1 MNNFELGAWLMV
13 HMDKVVKAGL
23 LLLIG
28 LPLVRI
34 LAGFVRRV
42 IKRHTTAQSGM
53 VTYKVIW
60 YGGLFIITI
69 MVMRELGFK
78 LTTLLGAAGVAGVA
92 IGFAAQTS
100 LSNVISGL
108 FLLGERPFEVGD
120 LLQVGATTGTV
131 TSIDMLSCKLR
142 THDNKYVR
150 IPNEHLVKNEFT
162 NVTRYPIRRYDISL
176 GVAYKE
182 DVSEVIKLLK
192 SVADK
197 NPYSLDEPEPVILF
211 TGFGESSLNLLVGIW
226 FSKDDFIMLRN
237 SINHEIKEAFDAAGI
252 EIPFPHRTLF
262 VGSNTAPFPVRI
274 VEPGGAE

>member
-1 MNNFELGAWLMV
+1 
-13 HMDKVVKAGL
+13 
-23 LLLIG
+23 
-28 LPLVRI
+28 
-34 LAGFVRRV
+34 
-42 IKRHTTAQSGM
+42 
-53 VTYKVIW
+53 
-60 YGGLFIITI
+60 
-69 MVMRELGFK
+69 
-78 LTTLLGAAGVAGVA
+78 
-92 IGFAAQTS
+92 
-100 LSNVISGL
+100 
-108 FLLGERPFEVGD
+108 PFEVGD